1 MEQFDETP
9 VAESENEMT
18 IAHLWNWRKGTE
30 KEMEA
35 EIRLL
40 QKRLAD
46 LEMQRV
52 ANENNQDDP
61 EWY

>member
-18 IAHLWNWRKGTE
+18 IAHLWNWCKATE
-30 KEMEA
+30 KELEA